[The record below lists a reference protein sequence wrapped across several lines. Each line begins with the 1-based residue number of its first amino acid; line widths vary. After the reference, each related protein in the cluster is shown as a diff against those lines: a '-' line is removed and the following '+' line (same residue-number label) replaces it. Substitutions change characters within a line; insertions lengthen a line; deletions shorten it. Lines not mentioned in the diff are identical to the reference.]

1 MLLSDKNILIHMNLC
16 LLLKNMHDPPQSTPA
31 VCYSGC
37 VCKKP
42 YVLDSFTKECV
53 LPSECPCHH
62 GGKSYNNNETFYQGC
77 NTWYVKYF

>member
-1 MLLSDKNILIHMNLC
+1 
-16 LLLKNMHDPPQSTPA
+16 MHDPPQSTPA
-31 VCYSGC
+31 ICYSGC

-53 LPSECPCHH
+53 LPNECPCHH

-77 NTWYVKYF
+77 NTWYVHWLIKKYNWKCIF